1 MKSGWERERKRER
14 ERERKET
21 EAGKKGDKR
30 PAHHGVKHQTLLRK
44 GGPVI
49 MTSTAQRG

>member
-1 MKSGWERERKRER
+1 MDEVRWGERERKR

-21 EAGKKGDKR
+21 EAGKKGDNG
-30 PAHHGVKHQTLLRK
+30 PAHHGVNLQRLLRK
-44 GGPVI
+44 GVPVI